1 MRETVMETK
10 HKQYE
15 IDLLDLLRYLKKK
28 IWILVA
34 ATVLFAALGAAYT
47 AFFVED
53 TFTAVTRLYVLNRAS
68 DSYISSSD
76 YNVSSFMV
84 NDCEVLL
91 TGQNVTD
98 EVIRRLG
105 LDMTGGQMKNM
116 ISVKTV
122 GNTRVLQIE
131 VVDTDPQRAADIA
144 NCVQQVA
151 RNQLKEILNVEAV
164 NLVYEAKVPQQKSG
178 PSMLTNVALAALLG
192 LILCVGIQVVLYTLD
207 DTVRT
212 EADVER
218 YLGLSVLG
226 VIPESADMGER
237 VKPVDSIG
245 KNIRKTV
252 AKLLASR
259 K

>member
-1 MRETVMETK
+1 METQN
-10 HKQYE
+10 KQYE
-15 IDLLDLLRYLKKK
+15 IDLLDLLLYLKKK
-28 IWILVA
+28 IWLLVA
-34 ATVLFAALGAAYT
+34 ATVLFAVLGAAYT
-47 AFFVED
+47 AVFVDD
-53 TFTAVTRLYVLNRAS
+53 TYTAATRLYVLNRAS

-91 TGQNVTD
+91 TGRNVTD
-98 EVIRRLG
+98 EVIDRLG
-105 LDMTGGQMKNM
+105 LDLTSGQLKDM
-116 ISVKTV
+116 ISVSTV

-178 PSMLTNVALAALLG
+178 PSLLTNTALAALLG
-192 LILCVGIQVVLYTLD
+192 LILCVGVQVVLYTLD

-226 VIPESADMGER
+226 VIPESLTMGER
-237 VKPVDSIG
+237 KKASGSIG
-245 KNIRKTV
+245 KTIRKSA
-252 AKLLASR
+252 AKLLAAR

>member
-1 MRETVMETK
+1 METQN
-10 HKQYE
+10 KQYE
-15 IDLLDLLRYLKKK
+15 IDLLDLLLFLKKK

-34 ATVLFAALGAAYT
+34 ATVLCAVLGAVYT
-47 AFFVED
+47 AVFVDD
-53 TFTAVTRLYVLNRAS
+53 TYTAATRLYVLNRAS

-91 TGQNVTD
+91 TGRNVTD
-98 EVIRRLG
+98 EVISQLG
-105 LDMTGGQMKNM
+105 LDLTTTQLKNM
-116 ISVKTV
+116 ISVSTV

-151 RNQLKEILNVEAV
+151 RDQLKEILNVEAV
-164 NLVYEAKVPQQKSG
+164 NLVYEAQVPHQKSG
-178 PSMLTNVALAALLG
+178 PSMLSNIALAAMLG
-192 LILCVGIQVVLYTLD
+192 LILCVGVQVVLYTLD

-226 VIPESADMGER
+226 VIPESTE
-237 VKPVDSIG
+237 IG
-245 KNIRKTV
+245 DRRKSSSSVGKSIRKSA
-252 AKLLASR
+252 AKLLAAR

>member
-1 MRETVMETK
+1 METQN
-10 HKQYE
+10 KQYE
-15 IDLLDLLRYLKKK
+15 IDLLDLLGYLKKK
-28 IWILVA
+28 IWLLVA
-34 ATVLFAALGAAYT
+34 ATVLFAVLGAAYT
-47 AFFVED
+47 AVFVDD
-53 TFTAVTRLYVLNRAS
+53 TYTAATRLYVLNRAS

-91 TGQNVTD
+91 TGRNVTD
-98 EVIRRLG
+98 EVINRLC
-105 LDMTGGQMKNM
+105 LELTSAQLKNM
-116 ISVKTV
+116 ISVSTV

-164 NLVYEAKVPQQKSG
+164 NLVYEAQVPQEKSG
-178 PSMLTNVALAALLG
+178 PSMLTNTALAAMLG
-192 LILCVGIQVVLYTLD
+192 LILCGGVQVLLYTLD

-226 VIPESADMGER
+226 IIPESVDMGER
-237 VKPVDSIG
+237 KKSSGSIG
-245 KNIRKTV
+245 KNIRKSA
-252 AKLLASR
+252 AKLLAAR